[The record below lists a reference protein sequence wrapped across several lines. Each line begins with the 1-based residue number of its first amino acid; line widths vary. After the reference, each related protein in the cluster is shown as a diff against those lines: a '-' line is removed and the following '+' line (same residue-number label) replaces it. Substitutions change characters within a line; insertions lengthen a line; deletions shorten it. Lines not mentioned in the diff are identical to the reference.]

1 MNQIGAMAAWVA
13 AVNRFYTS
21 LGESLICG
29 FIGAFVGRLL
39 EKEELGF

>member
-13 AVNRFYTS
+13 VVNRFYTS

-29 FIGAFVGRLL
+29 FIGSFLFDLIDRRL
-39 EKEELGF
+39 GV